1 MHMKRAVLSPVV
13 CFVAAGFAPQG
24 SKGKQGATKGTF
36 NRPTDV
42 AFLPNSNSFVT
53 GSYGNSVFP
62 TKHWRHASC
71 A

>member
-1 MHMKRAVLSPVV
+1 MKRALLSLVV
-13 CFVAAGFAPQG
+13 CCVAAGFAPQG
-24 SKGKQGATKGTF
+24 TKGKQGATKDTL

-53 GSYGNSVFP
+53 GSYGNSVFR